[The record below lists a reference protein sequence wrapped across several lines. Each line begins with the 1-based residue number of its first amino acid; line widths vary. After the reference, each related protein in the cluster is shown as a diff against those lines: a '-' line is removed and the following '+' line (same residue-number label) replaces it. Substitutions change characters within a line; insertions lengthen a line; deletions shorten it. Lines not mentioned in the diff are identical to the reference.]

1 MENNDWLRMKKEFI
15 FQTYISFLIIMSTDK
30 QVDEDNET
38 VASSTEKTD
47 EPEENQSKSSDSDN
61 DDTDSNASSEY
72 EVVSFEEKLIFR

>member
-1 MENNDWLRMKKEFI
+1 
-15 FQTYISFLIIMSTDK
+15 MSSEK

-47 EPEENQSKSSDSDN
+47 EQEETKSKSNESDN

-72 EVVSFEEKLIFR
+72 EVVSFNKKKINSKNIFF